1 MKLGAKT
8 ALGIDISQSR
18 INLVL
23 LKGGAKGVEL
33 LKSASAPIPDG
44 AIKEGSIAD
53 AGLLVHA
60 LRELKVRNKIGWT
73 NHAAISLLC
82 KPVVLQVIDLPK
94 PLPTNVARFAQNE
107 AKRCVALSGKS
118 ISFDYCRAGSA
129 RDGAGRLLV
138 VATDEQ
144 QVGQLAGTC
153 SRAGLNVEAIEP
165 PLIACARALYT
176 GRIAGEVESNL
187 LLATLRDDVL
197 SLCVFR
203 GQTLDFVRTKKISE
217 ENLVPGALCEWLAQQ
232 MNAVIKFYDFE
243 VADTAQRWEIVVV
256 GDDEVLPADAEQVLT
271 RSVST
276 GSVRVRSGQSALQET
291 VFAQSSCKEAV
302 SPVAVGLAMRLLD
315 MDGGNLRVNLA
326 PPESAEVRAVK
337 SHALVTANIVALLML
352 FMIIA
357 AGALGLMT
365 NRIKQRI
372 TQEDRNGRSEALH
385 ILLQEQQSLERQLRR
400 LSTRPDQAD
409 IASGARDAQDWA
421 KILNDIRAR
430 TPQSIQITDLNG
442 KKESKIYMQGLS
454 LSYEAVHLFVDLLN
468 KSGYIESASLI
479 QAERDREV
487 DGMVKYSI
495 NCVPAPKQKGT

>member
-1 MKLGAKT
+1 
-8 ALGIDISQSR
+8 
-18 INLVL
+18 
-23 LKGGAKGVEL
+23 
-33 LKSASAPIPDG
+33 
-44 AIKEGSIAD
+44 
-53 AGLLVHA
+53 
-60 LRELKVRNKIGWT
+60 
-73 NHAAISLLC
+73 
-82 KPVVLQVIDLPK
+82 
-94 PLPTNVARFAQNE
+94 
-107 AKRCVALSGKS
+107 
-118 ISFDYCRAGSA
+118 
-129 RDGAGRLLV
+129 
-138 VATDEQ
+138 
-144 QVGQLAGTC
+144 
-153 SRAGLNVEAIEP
+153 
-165 PLIACARALYT
+165 
-176 GRIAGEVESNL
+176 
-187 LLATLRDDVL
+187 
-197 SLCVFR
+197 
-203 GQTLDFVRTKKISE
+203 
-217 ENLVPGALCEWLAQQ
+217 
-232 MNAVIKFYDFE
+232 
-243 VADTAQRWEIVVV
+243 
-256 GDDEVLPADAEQVLT
+256 
-271 RSVST
+271 
-276 GSVRVRSGQSALQET
+276 
-291 VFAQSSCKEAV
+291 
-302 SPVAVGLAMRLLD
+302 